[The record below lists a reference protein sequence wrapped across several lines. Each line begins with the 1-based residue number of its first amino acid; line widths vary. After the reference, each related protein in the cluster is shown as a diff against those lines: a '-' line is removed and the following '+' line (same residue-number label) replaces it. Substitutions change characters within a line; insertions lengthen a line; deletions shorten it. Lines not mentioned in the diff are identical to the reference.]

1 MDFRKLEAFCKVYEL
16 KSFSKAG
23 TELQLSQPTISAH
36 VASLEEELGVPLFDR
51 LGRTVLPTQAGEV
64 LYRGA
69 KQVFQQVGRINSE
82 IGLLRDMVVGDLLIG
97 GSTIPANY
105 ILPSLLRTF
114 LALYPA
120 LRVHL
125 TIGDT
130 DGIIRQ
136 VGQGRI
142 ELGIVGSQPEQQGI
156 SATPLHS
163 DELVLV
169 AAPSV
174 LSGRPEPHT
183 LRDLRQ
189 WPWILRERG
198 SGTRRSMEA
207 LLKGAGIAIGELK
220 VSLWVESTEAAL
232 QCARAGLGVSVVSRL
247 AAQPSLDHGD
257 LVRLNVGHGM
267 ERTFYLIQ
275 RQGRELLPAASLF
288 IEHIR
293 NSTTAP
299 AA

>member
-23 TELQLSQPTISAH
+23 LELQLSQPTISAH
-36 VASLEEELGVPLFDR
+36 VANLEEELGVPLFDR

-82 IGLLRDMVVGDLLIG
+82 IGLLRDMVVGDLLLG

-105 ILPSLLRTF
+105 ILPTLLKTF
-114 LALYPA
+114 LGLYPS
-120 LRVHL
+120 LRVHM

-130 DGIIRQ
+130 DSIIRQ
-136 VGQGRI
+136 VGQGRL

-156 SATPLHS
+156 AAYPLHR

-169 AAPSV
+169 AAPCV
-174 LSGRPEPHT
+174 REGRPEPKN
-183 LRDLRQ
+183 LRDLRA

-198 SGTRRSMEA
+198 SGTRRYMET
-207 LLKGAGIAIGELK
+207 LLKASGITIGDLA
-220 VSLWVESTEAAL
+220 VSLWVESTEAAI
-232 QCARAGLGVSVVSRL
+232 QCVRAGLGLSVVSRL
-247 AAQPSLDHGD
+247 AAQPYLERGELVCLDI
-257 LVRLNVGHGM
+257 LSQKL
-267 ERTFYLIQ
+267 ERSFYLIQ

-288 IEHIR
+288 IEHVR
-293 NSTTAP
+293 NATQA
-299 AA
+299 

>member
-23 TELQLSQPTISAH
+23 LELQLSQPTISAH
-36 VASLEEELGVPLFDR
+36 VANLEDELGVPLFDR

-69 KQVFQQVGRINSE
+69 RQVFQQVGRINSE
-82 IGLLRDMVVGDLLIG
+82 IGLLRDMVVGDLLLG

-105 ILPSLLRTF
+105 ILPRLLQSF
-114 LALYPA
+114 LALYPS
-120 LRVHL
+120 LRVHM

-130 DGIIRQ
+130 DAIIRQ
-136 VGQGRI
+136 VGQGRL

-156 SATPLHS
+156 AAYPLQR

-169 AAPSV
+169 CAPSV
-174 LSGRPEPHT
+174 RVGRPEPKD
-183 LRDLRQ
+183 LRDLRP

-198 SGTRRSMEA
+198 SGTRRAMEA
-207 LLKGAGIAIGELK
+207 VLKGVGIAIGDLT
-220 VSLWVESTEAAL
+220 VSLWVESTEAAI
-232 QCARAGLGVSVVSRL
+232 QCARAGLGLSVVSRL
-247 AAQPSLDHGD
+247 AAQPYLDRGE
-257 LVRLNVGHGM
+257 LVCLDIMPQRM
-267 ERTFYLIQ
+267 ERSFYLIQ

-288 IEHIR
+288 IEHVR
-293 NSTTAP
+293 NSSKA
-299 AA
+299 

>member
-23 TELQLSQPTISAH
+23 LELQLSQPTISAH
-36 VASLEEELGVPLFDR
+36 VANLEEELGVPLFDR

-82 IGLLRDMVVGDLLIG
+82 IGLLRDMVVGDLLLG

-105 ILPSLLRTF
+105 ILPNLLKTF
-114 LALYPA
+114 LALYPS

-130 DGIIRQ
+130 DSIIRQ
-136 VGQGRI
+136 VGQGRL

-156 SATPLHS
+156 AFYPLRR

-169 AAPSV
+169 AAADIASV
-174 LSGRPEPHT
+174 RPAPKT
-183 LRDLRQ
+183 LKDLRP

-198 SGTRRSMEA
+198 SGTRRYLET
-207 LLKGAGIAIGELK
+207 LLKGAGMSISELK
-220 VSLWVESTEAAL
+220 VALWVESTEAAL

-247 AAQPSLDHGD
+247 AAQPYLDRGELIALD
-257 LVRLNVGHGM
+257 VMPQVL
-267 ERTFYLIQ
+267 ERSFYLIQ
-275 RQGRELLPAASLF
+275 RQGRDLLPAANLF
-288 IEHIR
+288 IEHVR
-293 NSTTAP
+293 NSAGG
-299 AA
+299 

>member
-23 TELQLSQPTISAH
+23 LELQLSQPTISAH
-36 VASLEEELGVPLFDR
+36 VANLEEELGVPLFDR

-105 ILPSLLRTF
+105 ILPGLLKTF
-114 LALYPA
+114 LALYPS
-120 LRVHL
+120 LRVHM

-130 DGIIRQ
+130 DSIIRQ
-136 VGQGRI
+136 VGQGRL

-156 SATPLHS
+156 AAYPLHR

-169 AAPSV
+169 AAPCV
-174 LSGRPEPHT
+174 RQGRTDPKN
-183 LRDLRQ
+183 LRDLRS

-198 SGTRRSMEA
+198 SGTRRNLETV
-207 LLKGAGIAIGELK
+207 LKGAGIAIGELK

-232 QCARAGLGVSVVSRL
+232 QCARSGLGVSVVSRL
-247 AAQPSLDHGD
+247 AAQPYIDRGELACLDVLPHA
-257 LVRLNVGHGM
+257 L
-267 ERTFYLIQ
+267 ERSFFVIQ
-275 RQGRELLPAASLF
+275 RQGRDLLPAASLF
-288 IEHIR
+288 IEHVR
-293 NSTTAP
+293 NATKG
-299 AA
+299 

>member
-23 TELQLSQPTISAH
+23 LELQLSQPTISAH
-36 VASLEEELGVPLFDR
+36 VANLEEELGVPLFDR

-82 IGLLRDMVVGDLLIG
+82 IGMLRDMVVGDLLLG

-105 ILPSLLRTF
+105 ILPTLLKSF
-114 LALYPA
+114 LALYPS
-120 LRVHL
+120 LRVHM

-130 DGIIRQ
+130 DSIIRQ
-136 VGQGRI
+136 VGQGRL

-156 SATPLHS
+156 AAYPLHR

-169 AAPSV
+169 AAPC
-174 LSGRPEPHT
+174 LSEGKPEPKS
-183 LRDLRQ
+183 LRDLRT

-198 SGTRRSMEA
+198 SGTRRYLET
-207 LLKGAGIAIGELK
+207 LLKGAGIPIGDLK
-220 VSLWVESTEAAL
+220 VSLWVESTEAAI
-232 QCARAGLGVSVVSRL
+232 QCVRTGLGVSVVSRL
-247 AAQPSLDHGD
+247 AAQPMLDRGE
-257 LVRLNVGHGM
+257 LKCLNVM
-267 ERTFYLIQ
+267 TQVLERSFYLIQ
-275 RQGRELLPAASLF
+275 RQGRDLLPAASLF
-288 IEHIR
+288 IEHVR
-293 NSTTAP
+293 NATKG
-299 AA
+299 

>member
-23 TELQLSQPTISAH
+23 LELQLSQPTISAH
-36 VASLEEELGVPLFDR
+36 VANLEEELGVPLFDR

-82 IGLLRDMVVGDLLIG
+82 IGLLRDMVVGDLLLG

-105 ILPSLLRTF
+105 ILPSLLKTF
-114 LALYPA
+114 LAMYPS
-120 LRVHL
+120 LRVHM

-130 DGIIRQ
+130 DSIIRQ
-136 VGQGRI
+136 VGQGRV

-156 SATPLHS
+156 ASYPLHR
-163 DELVLV
+163 DELVMV
-169 AAPSV
+169 AAPC
-174 LSGRPEPHT
+174 LTEGRPAPAN
-183 LRDLRQ
+183 LRDLRT

-198 SGTRRSMEA
+198 SGTRRFLETM
-207 LLKGAGIAIGELK
+207 LKAVAIPIGDLK
-220 VSLWVESTEAAL
+220 VSLWVESTEAAI
-232 QCARAGLGVSVVSRL
+232 QCVRAGLGVSVVSKL
-247 AAQPSLDHGD
+247 AAQPYLDRGE
-257 LVRLNVGHGM
+257 LVCLDVIAQKL
-267 ERTFYLIQ
+267 ERSFFLIQ

-288 IEHIR
+288 IEHVR
-293 NSTTAP
+293 NATKG
-299 AA
+299 

>member
-23 TELQLSQPTISAH
+23 LELQLSQPTISAH
-36 VASLEEELGVPLFDR
+36 VANLEEELGVPLFDR

-82 IGLLRDMVVGDLLIG
+82 IGLLRDMVVGDLLLG

-105 ILPSLLRTF
+105 ILPSLLKAF
-114 LALYPA
+114 LAMYPS
-120 LRVHL
+120 LRVHM

-130 DGIIRQ
+130 DSIIRQ
-136 VGQGRI
+136 VGQGRL

-156 SATPLHS
+156 ASYPLQR
-163 DELVLV
+163 DELVMV
-169 AAPSV
+169 SAPS
-174 LSGRPEPHT
+174 LTQGRAEPAN
-183 LRDLRQ
+183 LRDLRT

-198 SGTRRSMEA
+198 SGTRRFLETM
-207 LLKGAGIAIGELK
+207 LKGAGIAIGELK
-220 VSLWVESTEAAL
+220 VSLWVESTEAAI
-232 QCARAGLGVSVVSRL
+232 QCVRAGLGVSVVSKL
-247 AAQPSLDHGD
+247 AAQPYLDRGD
-257 LVRLNVGHGM
+257 LVCLDVIAQKL
-267 ERTFYLIQ
+267 ERSFFLIQ

-288 IEHIR
+288 LEHVR
-293 NSTTAP
+293 NTSKGE
-299 AA
+299 

>member
-23 TELQLSQPTISAH
+23 LELQLSQPTISAH
-36 VASLEEELGVPLFDR
+36 VANLEEELGVPLFDR
-51 LGRTVLPTQAGEV
+51 LGRTVLATQAGEV

-82 IGLLRDMVVGDLLIG
+82 IGLLRDMVVGDLLLG

-105 ILPSLLRTF
+105 ILPSLLKTF
-114 LALYPA
+114 LALYPS
-120 LRVHL
+120 LRVHM

-130 DGIIRQ
+130 DAIIRQ
-136 VGQGRI
+136 VGQGRL

-156 SATPLHS
+156 SAYPLHR

-169 AAPSV
+169 ATPGLCEGKAE
-174 LSGRPEPHT
+174 GKT
-183 LRDLRQ
+183 LRDYRS

-198 SGTRRSMEA
+198 SGTRRFLET
-207 LLKGAGIAIGELK
+207 LLKAAGLAIGDLK
-220 VSLWVESTEAAL
+220 VSLWVESTEAAI
-232 QCARAGLGVSVVSRL
+232 QCVRAGLGLSVVSRL
-247 AAQPSLDHGD
+247 AAQPYLERGE
-257 LVRLNVGHGM
+257 LICLEGM
-267 ERTFYLIQ
+267 PQKLERSFYLIQ

-288 IEHIR
+288 IEHVR
-293 NSTTAP
+293 NSTKL
-299 AA
+299 

>member
-23 TELQLSQPTISAH
+23 LELQLSQPTISAH
-36 VASLEEELGVPLFDR
+36 VANLEEELGVPLFDR

-82 IGLLRDMVVGDLLIG
+82 IGLLRDMVVGDMLIG

-105 ILPSLLRTF
+105 ILPRLLASF
-114 LALYPA
+114 LSLYPS
-120 LRVHL
+120 LRVHM

-130 DGIIRQ
+130 DAIVRQ
-136 VGQGRI
+136 VGQGRL

-156 SATPLHS
+156 AAYPILR
-163 DELVLV
+163 DELVMV
-169 AAPSV
+169 AATSLCEGKPAPKS
-174 LSGRPEPHT
+174 
-183 LRDLRQ
+183 LRDLRA

-198 SGTRRSMEA
+198 SGTRRSLET
-207 LLKGAGIAIGELK
+207 LLKAAGIPIADLK

-232 QCARAGLGVSVVSRL
+232 QCVRAGLGVSVVSHL
-247 AAQPSLDHGD
+247 AAQPHLERGELVCLDV
-257 LVRLNVGHGM
+257 LPQAL
-267 ERTFYLIQ
+267 ERSFYLIQ
-275 RQGRELLPAASLF
+275 RQGRDLLPAASLF
-288 IEHIR
+288 IEHVR
-293 NSTTAP
+293 NATKL
-299 AA
+299 

>member
-23 TELQLSQPTISAH
+23 LELQLSQPTISAH
-36 VASLEEELGVPLFDR
+36 VANLEEELGVPLFDR

-105 ILPSLLRTF
+105 ILPTLLKSF
-114 LALYPA
+114 LILYPS
-120 LRVHL
+120 LRVHM

-130 DGIIRQ
+130 DSIIRQ
-136 VGQGRI
+136 VGQGRL

-156 SATPLHS
+156 AAYPLHR

-169 AAPSV
+169 TAPCV
-174 LSGRPEPHT
+174 RQGRPDPKN
-183 LRDLRQ
+183 LRDLRA

-198 SGTRRSMEA
+198 SGTRRSLEA
-207 LLKGAGIAIGELK
+207 VLKAAGIAIGELK

-247 AAQPSLDHGD
+247 AAQPHIDRGELTCLDVLPHS
-257 LVRLNVGHGM
+257 M
-267 ERTFYLIQ
+267 ERSFYLIQ

-288 IEHIR
+288 IEHVR
-293 NSTTAP
+293 NATKG
-299 AA
+299 

>member
-23 TELQLSQPTISAH
+23 LELQLSQPTISAH
-36 VASLEEELGVPLFDR
+36 VANLEEELGVPLFDR
-51 LGRTVLPTQAGEV
+51 LGRTVLATQAGEV

-82 IGLLRDMVVGDLLIG
+82 IGLLRDMVVGDLLLG

-105 ILPSLLRTF
+105 ILPSLLKTF
-114 LALYPA
+114 LALYPS
-120 LRVHL
+120 LRVHM

-130 DGIIRQ
+130 DSIIRQ
-136 VGQGRI
+136 VGQGRL

-156 SATPLHS
+156 AAYPLHR

-169 AAPSV
+169 TAPG
-174 LSGRPEPHT
+174 LCEGKAEAKNI
-183 LRDLRQ
+183 RDLRG

-198 SGTRRSMEA
+198 SGTRRFMET
-207 LLKGAGIAIGELK
+207 LLKASGISISDLK
-220 VSLWVESTEAAL
+220 VSLWVESTEAAI
-232 QCARAGLGVSVVSRL
+232 QCVRAGLGVSVVSRL
-247 AAQPSLDHGD
+247 AAQPYMERGEIICLD
-257 LVRLNVGHGM
+257 VMPQRM

-275 RQGRELLPAASLF
+275 RQGRELLPAVSLF
-288 IEHIR
+288 IEHVR
-293 NSTTAP
+293 NSTKA
-299 AA
+299 

>member
-23 TELQLSQPTISAH
+23 LELQLSQPTISAH
-36 VASLEEELGVPLFDR
+36 VANLEEELGVPLFDR

-82 IGLLRDMVVGDLLIG
+82 IGLLRDMVVGDLLLG

-105 ILPSLLRTF
+105 ILPNLLKTF
-114 LALYPA
+114 LALYPS

-130 DGIIRQ
+130 DSIIRQ
-136 VGQGRI
+136 VGQGRL

-156 SATPLHS
+156 AFYPLRR

-169 AAPSV
+169 AAADIASV
-174 LSGRPEPHT
+174 RPAPKS
-183 LRDLRQ
+183 LKDLRP

-198 SGTRRSMEA
+198 SGTRRYLET
-207 LLKGAGIAIGELK
+207 LLKGAGMSIGELK

-232 QCARAGLGVSVVSRL
+232 QCSRAGLGVSVVSRL
-247 AAQPSLDHGD
+247 AAQPYLDRGE
-257 LVRLNVGHGM
+257 LVALDVM
-267 ERTFYLIQ
+267 PQVLERSFYLIQ
-275 RQGRELLPAASLF
+275 RQGRELLPAANLF
-288 IEHIR
+288 IEHVR
-293 NSTTAP
+293 NSAGG
-299 AA
+299 

>member
-23 TELQLSQPTISAH
+23 LELQLSQPTISAH
-36 VASLEEELGVPLFDR
+36 VANLEEELGVPLFDR

-82 IGLLRDMVVGDLLIG
+82 IGLLRDMVVGDLLLG

-105 ILPSLLRTF
+105 ILPSLLKTF
-114 LALYPA
+114 LAMYPS
-120 LRVHL
+120 LRVHM

-130 DGIIRQ
+130 DSIIRQ
-136 VGQGRI
+136 VGQGRV

-156 SATPLHS
+156 ASYPLHR
-163 DELVLV
+163 DELVMV
-169 AAPSV
+169 AAPC
-174 LSGRPEPHT
+174 LTEGRPVPAN
-183 LRDLRQ
+183 LRDLRA

-198 SGTRRSMEA
+198 SGTRRFLETM
-207 LLKGAGIAIGELK
+207 LKAAAIPIVDLK
-220 VSLWVESTEAAL
+220 VSLWVESTEAAI
-232 QCARAGLGVSVVSRL
+232 QCVRAGLGVSVVSKL
-247 AAQPSLDHGD
+247 AAQPYLDRGE
-257 LVRLNVGHGM
+257 LVCLDVIAQKL
-267 ERTFYLIQ
+267 ERSFFLIQ

-288 IEHIR
+288 IEHVR
-293 NSTTAP
+293 NATKG
-299 AA
+299 

>member
-23 TELQLSQPTISAH
+23 LELQLSQPTISAH
-36 VASLEEELGVPLFDR
+36 VANLEDELGVPLFDR

-82 IGLLRDMVVGDLLIG
+82 IGLLRDMVVGDLLLG

-105 ILPSLLRTF
+105 ILPNLLKTF
-114 LALYPA
+114 LVLYPS

-130 DGIIRQ
+130 DSIIRQ
-136 VGQGRI
+136 VGQGRL

-156 SATPLHS
+156 AFYPLRR

-169 AAPSV
+169 AAVDIASA
-174 LSGRPEPHT
+174 RPAPKT
-183 LRDLRQ
+183 LKDLRP

-198 SGTRRSMEA
+198 SGTRRYLET
-207 LLKGAGIAIGELK
+207 LLKGAGMSISELK
-220 VSLWVESTEAAL
+220 VALWVESTEAAL

-247 AAQPSLDHGD
+247 AAQPYLDRGE
-257 LVRLNVGHGM
+257 LVALDVM
-267 ERTFYLIQ
+267 SQVLERSFYLIQ
-275 RQGRELLPAASLF
+275 RQGRELLPAANLF
-288 IEHIR
+288 IDHVR
-293 NSTTAP
+293 NSSQG
-299 AA
+299 

>member
-23 TELQLSQPTISAH
+23 LELQLSQPTISAH
-36 VASLEEELGVPLFDR
+36 VANLEEELGVPLFDR
-51 LGRTVLPTQAGEV
+51 LGRTVLATQAGEV

-105 ILPSLLRTF
+105 ILPKLLQAF
-114 LALYPA
+114 LGLYPS
-120 LRVHL
+120 LRIHM

-130 DGIIRQ
+130 DSIIRQ
-136 VGQGRI
+136 VGQGRL

-156 SATPLHS
+156 ASYPLHR

-169 AAPSV
+169 ATPG
-174 LSGRPEPHT
+174 LRKGRNEPKN
-183 LRDLRQ
+183 LRDLRA

-198 SGTRRSMEA
+198 SGTRRFMET
-207 LLKGAGIAIGELK
+207 LLKGAGIGISELK
-220 VSLWVESTEAAL
+220 VALWVESTEAAI
-232 QCARAGLGVSVVSRL
+232 QCVRAGLGLSVVSRL
-247 AAQPSLDHGD
+247 AAQPYLERGELECLDIMPQV
-257 LVRLNVGHGM
+257 L
-267 ERTFYLIQ
+267 ERSFYLIQ

-288 IEHIR
+288 IEHVR
-293 NSTTAP
+293 NATKG
-299 AA
+299 

>member
-23 TELQLSQPTISAH
+23 LELQLSQPTISAH
-36 VASLEEELGVPLFDR
+36 VANLEEELGVPLFDR

-82 IGLLRDMVVGDLLIG
+82 IGLLRDMVVGDLLLG

-105 ILPSLLRTF
+105 ILPGLLKSF
-114 LALYPA
+114 LGLYPS
-120 LRVHL
+120 LRVHM

-130 DGIIRQ
+130 DSIIRQ
-136 VGQGRI
+136 VGQGRL

-156 SATPLHS
+156 SAYPIHR
-163 DELVLV
+163 DELVMV
-169 AAPSV
+169 AAPC
-174 LSGRPEPHT
+174 LCEGKPEAKS
-183 LRDLRQ
+183 LRDLRV

-198 SGTRRSMEA
+198 SGTRRYMET
-207 LLKGAGIAIGELK
+207 LLKAAGIPIGDLK

-232 QCARAGLGVSVVSRL
+232 QCVRSGLGLSVVSRL
-247 AAQPSLDHGD
+247 AAQPFLDRGE
-257 LVRLNVGHGM
+257 LVCLNVM
-267 ERTFYLIQ
+267 NQVLERSFYLIQ

-288 IEHIR
+288 IEHVR
-293 NSTTAP
+293 NATKA
-299 AA
+299 